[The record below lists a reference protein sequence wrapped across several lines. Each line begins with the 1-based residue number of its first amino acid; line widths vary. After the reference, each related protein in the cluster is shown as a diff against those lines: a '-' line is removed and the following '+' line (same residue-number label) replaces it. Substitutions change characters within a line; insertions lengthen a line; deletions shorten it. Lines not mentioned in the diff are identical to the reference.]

1 MHDLLGVVVV
11 EARPCGVDVHA
22 VVIVLSAIEAEEF
35 GFGKERLHEACIN
48 KIVAEVT
55 LITAVFVVF
64 RFFADCCLDRVLVN
78 IADGGKELTVA
89 VDRRA
94 LKRGLEEA
102 ADALVFPVVPVDKTG
117 DDALENAP
125 ERDLA
130 GLDDEVDM
138 VGHQA
143 VTEDLVA
150 ADRLVPAEDFQKL
163 FKVFLIFEN
172 ILLVDAAIDDVVNT
186 EGTDFAL
193 GSWHRRDLFDLS
205 FVVEMGCSV
214 ICRQLSFEPLS
225 FEPLRQR
232 LGQQECPGMPT
243 ALETML
249 VIKCL

>member
-1 MHDLLGVVVV
+1 MHDLFGAVIV
-11 EARPCGVDVHA
+11 ETRPFIVDVHA
-22 VVIVLSAIEAEEF
+22 VIIVPGTIEAEEF
-35 GFGKERLHEACIN
+35 GFGKERLHKTGVN
-48 KIVAEVT
+48 QIVAEVT
-55 LITAVFVVF
+55 LITAVLVVF

>member
-1 MHDLLGVVVV
+1 MHDLFGAVIV
-11 EARPCGVDVHA
+11 ETRPFIVDVHA
-22 VVIVLSAIEAEEF
+22 VIIVPGTIEAEEF
-35 GFGKERLHEACIN
+35 GFGKDRLHKTGVN
-48 KIVAEVT
+48 QIVAEVT
-55 LITAVFVVF
+55 LITAVLVVF

>member
-1 MHDLLGVVVV
+1 MHDLFGAVIV
-11 EARPCGVDVHA
+11 ETRPFIVDVHA
-22 VVIVLSAIEAEEF
+22 VIIVPGTIEAEEF
-35 GFGKERLHEACIN
+35 GFGKDRLHKTGVN
-48 KIVAEVT
+48 QIVAEVT
-55 LITAVFVVF
+55 LITAVLVVF

-102 ADALVFPVVPVDKTG
+102 ADALVFSVVPVDKAG

-214 ICRQLSFEPLS
+214 ICRQLSFEPL
-225 FEPLRQR
+225 RQR
-232 LGQQECPGMPT
+232 LGQQECPGMPAT
-243 ALETML
+243 LETML

>member
-1 MHDLLGVVVV
+1 MHDLFGAVIV
-11 EARPCGVDVHA
+11 ETRPFIVDVHA
-22 VVIVLSAIEAEEF
+22 VVIVPGTIEAEEF
-35 GFGKERLHEACIN
+35 GFSKDRLHKTGVN
-48 KIVAEVT
+48 QIVAEVT
-55 LITAVFVVF
+55 LVTAVFVVF
-64 RFFADCCLDRVLVN
+64 GLFADCCLDRVLVN
-78 IADGGKELTVA
+78 IADGSKELTVA

-102 ADALVFPVVPVDKTG
+102 ADALVFPVVPVDKAG

-214 ICRQLSFEPLS
+214 ICRQLSFEPL
-225 FEPLRQR
+225 RQR
-232 LGQQECPGMPT
+232 LGQQECPGMPAT
-243 ALETML
+243 LETML

>member
-1 MHDLLGVVVV
+1 MHDLFGAVIV
-11 EARPCGVDVHA
+11 ETRPFIVDVHA
-22 VVIVLSAIEAEEF
+22 VIIVPGTIEAEEF
-35 GFGKERLHEACIN
+35 GFGKDRLHKTGVN
-48 KIVAEVT
+48 QIVAEVT
-55 LITAVFVVF
+55 LITAVLVVF

-232 LGQQECPGMPT
+232 LGQQECPGMPAT
-243 ALETML
+243 LETML
-249 VIKCL
+249 VIKCF

>member
-1 MHDLLGVVVV
+1 MHDLFGAVIV
-11 EARPCGVDVHA
+11 ETRPFIVDVHA
-22 VVIVLSAIEAEEF
+22 VIIVPGTIEAEEF
-35 GFGKERLHEACIN
+35 GFSKDRLHKTGVN

-55 LITAVFVVF
+55 LITAVLVVF

-232 LGQQECPGMPT
+232 LGQQECPGMPAT
-243 ALETML
+243 LETML
-249 VIKCL
+249 VIKCF